1 MPAPHPLHQ
10 RTFTTADASV
20 VGVMFDQGAQ
30 VASWVAGG
38 QDALWVSRQARFE
51 EGVGIRGGVPVCLP
65 WFGAGRSGQARPKH
79 GIARTMPWS
88 FVGEEVGEDSVTATY
103 TLPAGSFPGRAFGL
117 SVRYE
122 VTFGPEL
129 EMRLSVENE
138 GDQTASFEEALHT
151 YLAADDVE
159 AARIEGLD
167 GVEYVDHV
175 DGKKVK
181 RQAGDVVFT
190 GHTDRVYGR
199 GGTVVLHGAAG
210 GRSLEITCENSANIV
225 VWNPWEGGTAD
236 MADFGDDEWR
246 DMLCIEGANTLGEA
260 IELAPG
266 QAHVMGYRIRIL

>member
-1 MPAPHPLHQ
+1 MPALRPLHQ
-10 RTFTTADASV
+10 HTFTTADASV

-38 QDALWVSRQARFE
+38 QDALWLSRQARFE
-51 EGVGIRGGVPVCLP
+51 AGVGIRGGVPVCLP

-79 GIARTMPWS
+79 GIARTMLWT
-88 FVGEEVGEDSVTATY
+88 FVGEEERDGSVTVTY
-103 TLPAGSFPGRAFGL
+103 TLPVGAFEGSARGL
-117 SVRYE
+117 SVRYD

-129 EMRLSVENE
+129 EMRLCVRNE
-138 GDQTASFEEALHT
+138 SEQTASFEEALHT
-151 YLAADDVE
+151 YLAVDNVQE
-159 AARIEGLD
+159 ARIEGLD
-167 GVEYVDHV
+167 GATYVDHA
-175 DGKKVK
+175 DGKTVK
-181 RQAGDVVFT
+181 KQVGDVVFT
-190 GHTDRVYGR
+190 RYTDRVYGR

-266 QAHVMGYRIRIL
+266 QAHVMVYRIRIL